1 MNYTVL
7 PPVRLT
13 RERCAECGSFQCTRW
28 KCVGGGWRSAD
39 FACMCAHRLWRF
51 PFSPVRRH
59 GRQLQLRSTPH
70 HRLPLAQLCPRPF
83 ALPLCSSPRP
93 NRYCE
98 HRRRLRRWMP
108 PPSRPSRDLFSL
120 ALLWPSSR
128 LICTLNHSTGL
139 LWRSGCVPCVAIF
152 AHQCRDG

>member
-13 RERCAECGSFQCTRW
+13 RERCAECGSSAHVADV
-28 KCVGGGWRSAD
+28 CVVVGVVLE

-59 GRQLQLRSTPH
+59 GRQLQLRNTPH
-70 HRLPLAQLCPRPF
+70 HRLLLAQLCPQLF

-98 HRRRLRRWMP
+98 HCRRLRRWMP

-120 ALLWPSSR
+120 ALLWPTSR
-128 LICTLNHSTGL
+128 LICRLNHSTVL
-139 LWRSGCVPCVAIF
+139 LWRSGCVPCVA
-152 AHQCRDG
+152 HQ